1 MINRII
7 LDTNCLLVSV
17 PKRSP
22 FRWIYDKILTNELEL
37 VISTEILLEYEE
49 QLAQFYSPEYA
60 ETIIKVLINLP
71 NVIKI
76 NPISFNWLLITQ
88 DPDDD
93 KFVDA
98 YVASN
103 ADIII
108 TNDRHYKVL
117 KKIKFPPVSFCKI
130 VDFEI

>member
-1 MINRII
+1 MIKRII

-37 VISTEILLEYEE
+37 VISTEISLEYEE
-49 QLAQFYSPEYA
+49 QLAQFYSSEYA
-60 ETIIKVLINLP
+60 ETIIKALINLP

-98 YVASN
+98 YVASS

-108 TNDRHYKVL
+108 TNDKHYKVL
-117 KKIKFPPVSFCKI
+117 EKIKFPPISFCRI
-130 VDFEI
+130 GDFEI

>member
-17 PKRSP
+17 PKRSS
-22 FRWIYDKILTNELEL
+22 FRWIYDKILSSELEL

-49 QLAQFYSPEYA
+49 QLSQFYSPEYA

-117 KKIKFPPVSFCKI
+117 EKIKFPPVSFCKI

>member
-7 LDTNCLLVSV
+7 SDTNCLLVSV

-22 FRWIYDKILTNELEL
+22 FRWIYDKILSNELEL
-37 VISTEILLEYEE
+37 VVSTEILLEYEE
-49 QLAQFYSPEYA
+49 QLSQFYSPEYA

-76 NPISFNWLLITQ
+76 NPISFNWLLIAQ

-98 YVASN
+98 YVASS

-117 KKIKFPPVSFCKI
+117 EKIKFPPVSFCKI
-130 VDFEI
+130 IDFEI

>member
-1 MINRII
+1 MIHRII
-7 LDTNCLLVSV
+7 LDTNCLIVSV

-22 FRWIYDKILTNELEL
+22 FRWIYDKILINELEL
-37 VISTEILLEYEE
+37 VVSTEILLEYEE
-49 QLAQFYSPEYA
+49 QLSEFYSSEYA
-60 ETIIKVLINLP
+60 ETIMKVLINLP

-76 NPISFNWLLITQ
+76 NPIYFNWLLITQ

-108 TNDRHYKVL
+108 TNDRHYKIL
-117 KKIKFPPVSFCKI
+117 KKIKFPPVSFCRI

>member
-22 FRWIYDKILTNELEL
+22 FRWIYDKILENELEL
-37 VISTEILLEYEE
+37 VVSTEILLEYEE

-60 ETIIKVLINLP
+60 ETIIKVLVNLP

-103 ADIII
+103 ADMII

-117 KKIKFPPVSFCKI
+117 EKIRFPPISFCKI